1 MGHLLQSVTGKYSSQ
16 LNFSLDDSCEKLLL
30 DYMNEVALAAVE
42 QAAMLAEHR
51 GALVVEE
58 KDIQLVLS
66 K

>member
-1 MGHLLQSVTGKYSSQ
+1 
-16 LNFSLDDSCEKLLL
+16 
-30 DYMNEVALAAVE
+30 MNEVALAAVE